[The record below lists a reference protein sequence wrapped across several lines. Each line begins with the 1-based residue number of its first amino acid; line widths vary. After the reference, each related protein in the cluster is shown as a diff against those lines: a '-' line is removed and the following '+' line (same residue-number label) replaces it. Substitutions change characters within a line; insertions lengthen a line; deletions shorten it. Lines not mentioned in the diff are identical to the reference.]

1 MHSTLQWRGHVTH
14 RARSCCA
21 ENERRIV
28 QVAQRGNANRPG
40 MHLQVVD
47 IEGPRAR
54 YAFDACDAH
63 VNDSKLLFPED
74 EDAMSR
80 HGELT
85 HGLWRT

>member
-1 MHSTLQWRGHVTH
+1 
-14 RARSCCA
+14 
-21 ENERRIV
+21 
-28 QVAQRGNANRPG
+28 